1 MANPQPVS
9 MTNAD
14 GRTLTVYADANRV
27 WVSITHE
34 GGGALGWEIPASQAQ
49 QMVNGLKAM
58 MKTVWPAIT

>member
-14 GRTLTVYADANRV
+14 GRTLTVYADATRV

-34 GGGALGWEIPASQAQ
+34 NGGAMGWEIPASQAQ